1 MHKTLSGV
9 FVRPFIGLFHLLG
22 MRMK

>member
-1 MHKTLSGV
+1 MHKAHSGV